1 MVWVWIIQDIPGEL
15 VQQLGKVGTK
25 RLGESTIHQLL
36 ITLMF
41 KNQYGFESNPNYGIM
56 IIIIYHWLHASI

>member
-41 KNQYGFESNPNYGIM
+41 KNQYGC
-56 IIIIYHWLHASI
+56 